1 MLETKVAGTRKGR
14 MTKEQLIATI
24 KDGVI
29 DTVIIAFTDMQG
41 RLMGK
46 RYTGDFFLE
55 SHDGTH
61 FCIYLLGTDME
72 MNTPQGYELMNWETG
87 YGDWLARPDWSTLTI
102 IPWLEK
108 TALVLSDVVDEK
120 TGQLIPVA
128 PRNLLKNQLE
138 QATDLGLSVRMASEL
153 EFYLLQD
160 TFEEIHEKGYDVIR
174 PAGHYNEDYN
184 LLQATRNEP
193 IFRKIRNY
201 MIEAGI
207 PVESSKG
214 EAWIGQHEVNLK
226 YADALTSADR
236 HTIFKHGT
244 KEICMQNGY
253 AITFMAKPN
262 HEWTGSGGHLH
273 ISLLDIDSGMSR
285 FFDPN
290 GGLYNM
296 SAAMRHFLGGVI
308 AYTRD
313 FCLFY
318 GSTINSYKRFA
329 SESWAP
335 VNVAW
340 SHDNRTS
347 GYRVVGD
354 GQSLRIENRI
364 PGAEINPYLA
374 YTAMIGSG
382 LYGIKHQIEPPAE
395 LKGNAYDADNVPR
408 VPTSLQEAL
417 ALWEASPVVREVL
430 GETVAKHYAHMA
442 RIEQRTFDSIV
453 TVWERERYL
462 EQG

>member
-1 MLETKVAGTRKGR
+1 MLETRMDASTDKC
-14 MTKEQLIATI
+14 MTKAQLIDAV
-24 KDGVI
+24 KDGSI

-55 SHDGTH
+55 SSDGTH
-61 FCIYLLGTDME
+61 FCVYLLGTDMA
-72 MNTPQGYELMNWETG
+72 MNTPQGYELMNWNTG
-87 YGDWLARPDWSTLTI
+87 YGDWLARPDWSTLTV

-120 TGQLIPVA
+120 TGDTIPVA
-128 PRNLLKNQLE
+128 PRAILKQQLK
-138 QATDLGLSVRMASEL
+138 QAKEMGFHVRMASEL

-160 TFEEIHEKGYDVIR
+160 TFEEIHEKGYDDIR

-193 IFRKIRNY
+193 LYRKIRNY
-201 MIEAGI
+201 MLQAGI
-207 PVESSKG
+207 PIESSKG
-214 EAWIGQHEVNLK
+214 EAWVGQHEVNLK

-236 HTIFKHGT
+236 HIIFKHGA
-244 KEICMQNGY
+244 KEICMQNGH
-253 AITFMAKPN
+253 AITFMAKPS

-273 ISLLDIDSGMSR
+273 ISLLDSGGEKSR
-285 FFDPN
+285 FFDPD
-290 GGLYNM
+290 GRLYNM
-296 SAAMRHFLGGVI
+296 SEAMRHFLGGVI

-340 SHDNRTS
+340 SQDNRTS
-347 GYRVVGD
+347 GYRVVGH

-364 PGAEINPYLA
+364 PGADINPYLSYA
-374 YTAMIGSG
+374 AMIGAG
-382 LYGIKHQIEPPAE
+382 LYGIEHKIEPPAE
-395 LKGNAYDADNVPR
+395 WKGNAYDADEVPR
-408 VPTSLQEAL
+408 VPQSLQEAL
-417 ALWEASPVVREVL
+417 TLWEASPVVRDVL
-430 GETVAKHYAHMA
+430 GETVTKHYAHMA

-453 TVWERERYL
+453 TIWERERYL